1 MKNPFD
7 IIQQGDEQGF
17 EVWLKSGNVMERGGH
32 GESLLHAA
40 VKHDQVR
47 IMQRLLAAGIH
58 PNMRDDSGQSALHLA
73 VMQHKTIMLS
83 VLLDAKADPN
93 GVNNERNSALFLAA
107 SFGCAECVALL
118 VSAGAIASLRG
129 GTGWTAMIETVRRRK
144 ADVLMAMLKCNM
156 STEHSARNGWTPMMY
171 AAWDGA
177 EDMMETLL
185 EHGASLVARSTMSG
199 WTALYCATV
208 AGHVHAVRWL
218 VEHGIDPCIK
228 DDSGWEALAYAELH
242 QKTAVSHYL
251 KDLAKRHPCG
261 DGAAEHYHSSGFSE

>member
-1 MKNPFD
+1 
-7 IIQQGDEQGF
+7 
-17 EVWLKSGNVMERGGH
+17 
-32 GESLLHAA
+32 
-40 VKHDQVR
+40 
-47 IMQRLLAAGIH
+47 
-58 PNMRDDSGQSALHLA
+58 
-73 VMQHKTIMLS
+73 MLS

-93 GVNNERNSALFLAA
+93 SVNKERSFPLYLAA
-107 SFGCAECVALL
+107 SSGCAECVELL
-118 VSAGAIASLRG
+118 VSAGAVASLRG

-144 ADVLMAMLKCNM
+144 VDVLLAMFKCNM

-177 EDMMETLL
+177 EDLMEMLFD
-185 EHGASLVARSTMSG
+185 HGASLVARSTMSG

-228 DDSGWEALAYAELH
+228 DDSGWAALAYAELH

-251 KDLAKRHPCG
+251 KDLAQRHPCG
-261 DGAAEHYHSSGFSE
+261 DGAAEHSHSSGFSE